1 MQFPKNFRKISNYLE
16 HKSERDCVSFYYL
29 RKHNLDLKR
38 RLQKGRGGRKSFGG
52 SSAPRAPSGPPAP
65 FPRQAVDYVP
75 PPPSPPKDDPEWVT
89 NSFRSGMRAR
99 SRNFSY
105 NESGLG
111 RQVAAVVVAPQHSPP
126 LAYHV

>member
-38 RLQKGRGGRKSFGG
+38 RLQKGRGGRKSFG

-65 FPRQAVDYVP
+65 FPRQAVDY
-75 PPPSPPKDDPEWVT
+75 
-89 NSFRSGMRAR
+89 RATAA
-99 SRNFSY
+99 
-105 NESGLG
+105 EPAEG
-111 RQVAAVVVAPQHSPP
+111 RP
-126 LAYHV
+126 